1 VTTEDGSATHDVPPQ
16 HVALIPPGSPSSV
29 KVRAGGDGDAKFMI
43 GGGRPFGE
51 RVYKMLGHD
60 GALFGISEEHVR
72 ETMLRYENE
81 KLEFGKS

>member
-1 VTTEDGSATHDVPPQ
+1 MTTENGSTTYDVPPQ
-16 HVALIPPGSPSSV
+16 HVALIPPGSPDSL
-29 KVRAGGDGDAKFMI
+29 KLRAGGDGDAMFMI

-72 ETMLRYENE
+72 DSMLRFENE
-81 KLEFGKS
+81 RLDFGKN